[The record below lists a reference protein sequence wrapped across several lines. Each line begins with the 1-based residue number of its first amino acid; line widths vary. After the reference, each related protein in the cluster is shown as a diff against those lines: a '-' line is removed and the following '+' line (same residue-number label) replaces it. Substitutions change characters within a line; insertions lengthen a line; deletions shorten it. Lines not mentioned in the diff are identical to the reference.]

1 MKKYFFFSGYFDV
14 FVNAIIGMCIFF
26 ECAMSES
33 QDEAIS
39 KAILYLGGWSIF
51 CYIWLIFT
59 NRGRMVLSIFASP
72 LKIILS
78 FIILFS
84 SAGVISSIFRKDRP
98 VSERLSKGLISGL
111 FLFLIKN
118 TVKNH

>member
-26 ECAMSES
+26 ECAMSGS

-39 KAILYLGGWSIF
+39 KAILYLGGWSVF

-78 FIILFS
+78 YIILFS
-84 SAGVISSIFRKDRP
+84 SAGVISSIFQKDRP

-111 FLFLIKN
+111 FLFLTKN
-118 TVKNH
+118 TVKKH